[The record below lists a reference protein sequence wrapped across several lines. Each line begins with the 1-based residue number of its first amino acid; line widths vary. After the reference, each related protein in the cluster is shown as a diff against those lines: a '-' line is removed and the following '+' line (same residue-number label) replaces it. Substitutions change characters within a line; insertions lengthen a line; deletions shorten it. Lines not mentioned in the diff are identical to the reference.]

1 MSKPSPEQFEQAL
14 QEAERIRESG
24 DDPFYMAKSLQYLHR
39 RVTELEKVFESANRY
54 LRLGLDEQEH
64 AELLKALELAKAQ
77 EAKERGEENK
87 GLGL

>member
-1 MSKPSPEQFEQAL
+1 MSKPSPEQLEQAL

-24 DDPFYMAKSLQYLHR
+24 DDPLYLARTLQYLYR
-39 RVTELEKVFESANRY
+39 RVNVLEKVFESANRY
-54 LRLGLDEQEH
+54 VRLGLDEHEH
-64 AELLKALELAKAQ
+64 AELLKALESAKAQ